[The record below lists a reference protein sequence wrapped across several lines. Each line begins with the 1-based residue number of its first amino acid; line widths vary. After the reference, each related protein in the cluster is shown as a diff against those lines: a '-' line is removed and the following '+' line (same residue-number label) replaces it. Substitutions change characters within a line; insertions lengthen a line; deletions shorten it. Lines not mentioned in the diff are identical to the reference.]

1 MADVLIVSGEKAWQP
16 LRAMFAPPPAQAQLA
31 ANAGE
36 ARRVLAAST
45 ARPAL
50 VVVNTPLPDE
60 FGQEFAAQCAAKGA
74 DVLVLAAAPQAE
86 KLAAG
91 LQRHGVFV
99 LGKAAFFPAGGLCA
113 AAGARGARRAE
124 KLEQENRRLLKKLDE
139 MRTLSRAKCA
149 LVRYCGMTEAQAHHA
164 LEQRAMDARISLR
177 DAALAVLNT
186 YGEA

>member
-36 ARRVLAAST
+36 ARRMLAAST

-74 DVLVLAAAPQAE
+74 DVLVLAAALIVW
-86 KLAAG
+86 KLTVG
-91 LQRHGVFV
+91 RRRYRYGRSVPRRRGGGYRGRRRH
-99 LGKAAFFPAGGLCA
+99 
-113 AAGARGARRAE
+113 
-124 KLEQENRRLLKKLDE
+124 
-139 MRTLSRAKCA
+139 
-149 LVRYCGMTEAQAHHA
+149 
-164 LEQRAMDARISLR
+164 
-177 DAALAVLNT
+177 
-186 YGEA
+186 